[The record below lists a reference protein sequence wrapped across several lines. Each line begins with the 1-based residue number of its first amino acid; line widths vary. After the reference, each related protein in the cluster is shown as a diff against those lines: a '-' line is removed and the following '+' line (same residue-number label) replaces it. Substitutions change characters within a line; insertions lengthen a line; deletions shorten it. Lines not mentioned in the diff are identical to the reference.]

1 VFRVSTDPAYPPQS
15 FQNEQ
20 GEFEGFDIDVAEKI
34 AKRMGVE
41 VERITPSWDVIT
53 AGSWN
58 GRWDLSVGSM
68 TPERQKVLHFTPAYY
83 YVPAAAAVHES
94 NTDIT
99 NVEADLDGKKRS
111 GCAARAPTRL
121 TPGARSTSP
130 ASKVAHRMAFM
141 REGALVEEGP
151 PAELVGSAKDPRT
164 RRFLEAVL

>member
-1 VFRVSTDPAYPPQS
+1 MFRVSTDPAYTPQS

-99 NVEADLDGKKRS
+99 NVEADLDGKRI
-111 GCAARAPTRL
+111 GVC
-121 TPGARSTSP
+121 GARTYE
-130 ASKVAHRMAFM
+130 AYL
-141 REGALVEEGP
+141 EGSLNITGE
-151 PAELVGSAKDPRT
+151 
-164 RRFLEAVL
+164 